1 MVVWAAEGRGAGLRC
16 AQDARAARE
25 AASAWTRAHAQAKL
39 ADDSRVWRACD
50 VGGSAGM
57 GTGGPHGG
65 SVVHTVLRL
74 TASMWYPMEC
84 TQKQWGQQRAMRAAA
99 AHGSV
104 PVRVLSSRA

>member
-1 MVVWAAEGRGAGLRC
+1 
-16 AQDARAARE
+16 
-25 AASAWTRAHAQAKL
+25 
-39 ADDSRVWRACD
+39 
-50 VGGSAGM
+50 M